1 MFTWECPTCGR
12 DLDVS
17 LKTCPDCA
25 AAGSNAPQG
34 DVPQP
39 NAEAAANVPP
49 VDSPSP
55 SSPAKKL
62 AAASPPSAFSLT
74 PKHLLLFVFLL
85 GGAVAAAI
93 FLARPEL
100 LPEPK
105 LPVAWREPG
114 PVEQPG
120 RGNNDPLEIAGI
132 RLTESEEG
140 KPVVRAVIVNHGAQA
155 VRKASMAVALREF
168 GAPVDAPPEV
178 AFTLQLEEELEA
190 GASREVDVP
199 LEEAPDS
206 GLPRW
211 GRLRVDVR
219 RLAN

>member
-25 AAGSNAPQG
+25 AGESKSDEATP
-34 DVPQP
+34 
-39 NAEAAANVPP
+39 EAAASVAPVEEPGSVPE
-49 VDSPSP
+49 VS
-55 SSPAKKL
+55 K

-140 KPVVRAVIVNHGAQA
+140 KPVVRAVIVNHGSQA
-155 VRKASMAVALREF
+155 VKKAAMAVALREF

-219 RLAN
+219 RLPN